1 MTKKLLLAALFIFIV
16 FTFYMIYPKEKRN
29 FTTGTVEAKEVEIS
43 TKYIGKVIKIYKDEG
58 DFVKEN
64 EILLEID
71 KREILITKRETE
83 KKLLSLHYERKAV
96 EEEIKNLREELE
108 RLESLKRE
116 GAFPE
121 RDYERLKSR
130 YQSLSYKLRSI
141 DENIEALKE
150 NLEKIKI
157 FEEETEIKSPISGVV
172 IEKNI
177 EVGELTKPYTPLF
190 VIANLDTL
198 YVYAFLPQKELKH
211 IKLLKSVK
219 IRPHIGEKIEF
230 EGKVVWI
237 KDEAEFTPRN
247 ILTPEEK
254 ELLFFRFKV
263 KVINKDN
270 ILKPGMTVSVFYR

>member
-1 MTKKLLLAALFIFIV
+1 MTKKIFLVALFISIV
-16 FTFYMIYPKEKRN
+16 FTIYILYPKRKIN

-43 TKYIGKVIKIYKDEG
+43 TKYIGKVMKIYKDEG

-71 KREILITKRETE
+71 KRELFTTKKETE
-83 KKLLSLHYERKAV
+83 KKLLSFQYEKKAI
-96 EEEIKNLREELE
+96 EEEVKNLTEELKK
-108 RLESLKRE
+108 LENLRKE

-121 RDYERLKSR
+121 RDYERLKSK
-130 YQSLSYKLRSI
+130 YKFLTYKLRAAE
-141 DENIEALKE
+141 ENIEALKE

-157 FEEETEIKSPISGVV
+157 YEEEIEIKSPISGVV
-172 IEKNI
+172 LEKNI
-177 EVGELTKPYTPLF
+177 EVGELTRPHIPLF
-190 VIANLDTL
+190 TIANLDTL

-211 IKLLKSVK
+211 IKLHKTVK
-219 IRPHIGEKIEF
+219 IIPHIGEKIEF

-254 ELLFFRFKV
+254 ELLFFKFKV
-263 KVINKDN
+263 KVINRDN
-270 ILKPGMTVSVFYR
+270 ILKPGMTVSVFYK